1 MMKMMKGFLLTTLIV
16 ASSIGWGQAANDA
29 AVATVNGTKITK
41 FQLEQAYKENMMFV
55 SNKVVNKEK
64 VLNDLINRELGIAK
78 AKQAKYDQDPVV
90 KRKMEDVL
98 YHAQIS
104 KDLEQKLSK
113 INVTEK
119 EVESYYKTHQE
130 YRVAH
135 ILFRVKATPDK
146 KESEEALDQAM
157 RVYKTL
163 QENPDKFTELAN
175 KFSQSS
181 VAPIG
186 GDMGFVPAANMA
198 PEFFTSIKDK
208 AIGHITSPVRTQF
221 GYHVIKVLGVKEYKQ
236 VSLPFYQKVV
246 YDIKRDDILQQYFKD
261 LKKNASISINNK
273 LLE

>member
-1 MMKMMKGFLLTTLIV
+1 MKMIKAILFTTIFV
-16 ASSIGWGQAANDA
+16 ATTQGWGQATNDA
-29 AVATVNGTKITK
+29 VVATVNDTKITK
-41 FQLEQAYKENMMFV
+41 SQLDQAYKENMMFV
-55 SNKVVNKEK
+55 SNKVVTKEK
-64 VLNDLINRELGIAK
+64 VLNDLINRELGINK
-78 AKQAKYDQDPVV
+78 AKQAKLDQDSVV

-119 EVESYYKTHQE
+119 EVEAYYKTHQE

-135 ILFRVKATPDK
+135 ILFRVKANPDQ
-146 KESEEALDQAM
+146 KETEEALEQTM
-157 RVYKTL
+157 KVYKTL
-163 QENPDKFTELAN
+163 QQNPDKFTELAN

-198 PEFFTSIKDK
+198 PEFFASIKDRPV
-208 AIGHITSPVRTQF
+208 GHITSPVRTQF
-221 GYHVIKVLGVKEYKQ
+221 GYHIIKVLGQKEYKQ

-246 YDIKRDDILQQYFKD
+246 YDLKRDDILQQYFKD
-261 LKKNASISINNK
+261 LKKKAAINVNNK